1 MRHIETQYLGCEN
14 TGEVA
19 DATNCIIKFDA
30 ASSAA
35 HALIVSR
42 FSHELFKIQ
51 GLAQEGIVT
60 APYKICVLIRKGL
73 VGFKYS
79 KANESTV
86 EQTIMWFAENWHP
99 PSCGVILSFYEY
111 DDLFGL
117 EIQQPIMT
125 QVIWPLKADLQSK
138 RDGDYITYQK
148 FPDVLLK
155 RYSQKYDNAKNTGQL
170 DVIDNIEKLS
180 PYPVKE
186 ITYSMSE
193 DEVADILQHSKMHF
207 VYQGATYFLSAI
219 MNVPTVCYG
228 SPTYMSHP
236 SRWWEDGKLYMEPV
250 QVTMWGNY
258 SYGARIPTTKI
269 GQYDFNKQSVVQ
281 RPQRY
286 LYHSNT
292 PEELEGIIKGFPFTV
307 NNVVYSVDD

>member
-1 MRHIETQYLGCEN
+1 MKHIETLYLGCDN
-14 TGEVA
+14 TSEVA
-19 DATNCIIKFDA
+19 DASNCIIKFDA
-30 ASSAA
+30 GSSAA

-60 APYKICVLIRKGL
+60 TPYKICILIRTGL
-73 VGFKYS
+73 IGHKYS

-86 EQTIMWFAENWHP
+86 DQTIMWFAKNWLP
-99 PSCGVILSFYEY
+99 PSCGVIFSFYEY
-111 DDLFGL
+111 DDLFGV

-125 QVIWPLKADLQSK
+125 QVIWPLNDKLQSK
-138 RDGDYITYQK
+138 RDGGYITYQK
-148 FPDVLLK
+148 FPDALLK
-155 RYSQKYDNAKNTGQL
+155 RYSHKYENAKETGQL
-170 DVIDNIEKLS
+170 NIIDDIEALS

-186 ITYSMSE
+186 IDYSMSE
-193 DEVADILQHSKMHF
+193 DEIAELLKHSKMHF
-207 VYQGATYFLSAI
+207 TYQGATYFMAAI

-236 SRWWEDGKLYMEPV
+236 SKWWEYGEFHEESV

-258 SYGARIPTTKI
+258 NYGARIPTTKI
-269 GQYDFNKQSVVQ
+269 GQYDFKKQSAVQ

-286 LYHSNT
+286 LYHSMT
-292 PEELEGIIKGFPFTV
+292 PEDLEGIIKGFAMTV
-307 NNVVYSVDD
+307 NHVEYSVDD